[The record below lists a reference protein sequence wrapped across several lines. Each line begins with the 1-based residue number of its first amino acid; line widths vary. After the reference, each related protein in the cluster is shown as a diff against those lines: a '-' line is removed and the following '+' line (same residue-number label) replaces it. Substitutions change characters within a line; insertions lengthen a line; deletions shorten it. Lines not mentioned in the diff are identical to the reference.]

1 MRKIISIL
9 LIFMFVLQNIQG
21 VIVLINFYSNQSYIA
36 QNICENR
43 FEKIPICKGQC
54 YLKKEIKKTEKN
66 QHQTSNQ
73 KLKEIQFYILNTTQ
87 IVINLTK
94 DLPVKNNV
102 IKYRNK
108 VINHQFDFSIFHPP
122 QNV

>member
-21 VIVLINFYSNQSYIA
+21 LIVLINFYSNQSYIA

-54 YLKKEIKKTEKN
+54 YLKKEIKKSEKN

-73 KLKEIQFYILNTTQ
+73 KLKEIQFYILNTSQ

-102 IKYRNK
+102 INK